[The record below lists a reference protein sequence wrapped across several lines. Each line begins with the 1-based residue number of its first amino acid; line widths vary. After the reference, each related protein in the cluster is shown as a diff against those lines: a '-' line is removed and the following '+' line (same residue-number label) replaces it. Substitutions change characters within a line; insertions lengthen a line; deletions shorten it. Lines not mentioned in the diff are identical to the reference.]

1 MGSYALREVGNT
13 CYRLFSDDG
22 FVSFE
27 CLCLQCTFSPGR
39 GEGCLDSVYILF
51 WRGKTE
57 EITLH
62 LKQKVVRCT
71 RISNFCGK
79 FILQTWT
86 GTRDSFAK
94 CRQALPLEHRVWLS
108 KEPSCWPQNSN
119 RLFERLVLFGAK
131 WNHPRWR
138 RYDLWKQ
145 NKKKKNNAG
154 QQVGLSSGLSR
165 GSLDLSDY
173 LLSGTVQHSV
183 RFLAL

>member
-131 WNHPRWR
+131 
-138 RYDLWKQ
+138 
-145 NKKKKNNAG
+145 
-154 QQVGLSSGLSR
+154 
-165 GSLDLSDY
+165 
-173 LLSGTVQHSV
+173 
-183 RFLAL
+183 